1 MENVTYVTD
10 TLNLK
15 INVVIRDKK
24 IRKSQDQKDKGK
36 ITKKGEIEIDPEN
49 KNTNPYT
56 KRHIRSWGKCS
67 TGINVA
73 HVQYEPYPHVVN
85 GTQLGMIS

>member
-1 MENVTYVTD
+1 MENVTYVSD

-56 KRHIRSWGKCS
+56 
-67 TGINVA
+67 
-73 HVQYEPYPHVVN
+73 
-85 GTQLGMIS
+85 